1 MSHSMVVSIHTQTA
15 QAEAHL
21 WYLHL
26 VWVLAAGALGFVVA
40 AVFAGLLRLP
50 RVVYLVPYTL
60 VAGTFVYSYF
70 RWSQTSVADLIR
82 RNWPWGLLGALVCGV
97 FTVKN
102 ILSQPASPRSDG
114 LALALDLVWS
124 GAVYGTLDALLLSVI
139 PVLAVW
145 NAFGKFGWA
154 NTWPGKIG
162 VGLLALIASLLVTAA
177 YHAGY
182 PEFRGPAIAAP
193 AIGNGALTLGYLIT
207 NNPLSAILGHVAMHI
222 AGVLHGPAGVAQLP
236 PHY

>member
-1 MSHSMVVSIHTQTA
+1 MSSSMVVGVHTQTA

-50 RVVYLVPYTL
+50 RVPYLVPYAL
-60 VAGTFVYSYF
+60 VTGAFVYSYL

-82 RNWPWGLLGALVCGV
+82 RNWPWGLLGALVCGA

-102 ILSQPASPRSDG
+102 ILSQPASAHSDG
-114 LALALDLVWS
+114 LALTLDLVWS

-145 NAFGKFGWA
+145 NAFKFDWA
-154 NTWPGKIG
+154 DTWPGKIG
-162 VGLLALIASLLVTAA
+162 VGLLAMIASLLVTAA

-182 PEFRGPAIAAP
+182 PEFRGPAIASP

-207 NNPLSAILGHVAMHI
+207 NNPLSAILAHVAMHV